1 MSDKKIDILGT
12 EYSIIYRTPAD
23 YEDLQEDNGGICD
36 GEKKVIVMNSDVSSE
51 SALHK
56 SDLRHEIIHAYLY
69 ESGLSAN
76 WTHPEMGHDETY
88 VDWVAIQFPKLLRTF
103 TEVGCL

>member
-1 MSDKKIDILGT
+1 MKDFSVNILGT
-12 EYSIIYRTPAD
+12 EYQVLFRTPED

-36 GEKKVIVMNSDVSSE
+36 AEKKVIVMNSDTSSE
-51 SALHK
+51 SSFHK
-56 SDLRHEIIHAYLY
+56 SDLRHEIIHAYLF

-76 WTHPEMGHDETY
+76 WMHPPMGHDETY
-88 VDWVAIQFPKLLRTF
+88 VDWVAIQFPKLLKTF